1 MARCH
6 RDGRQ
11 NEAIHRLDLGK
22 ARHMNLGSSTS
33 DSRVSPRSKI
43 ENLKSKIFNYGRLIR
58 FSHTVFA
65 LPFALASVA
74 LAWSI
79 HPVTLRS
86 FFWILIAMVSARS
99 AAMAFNRLAD
109 RKFDAHNPRT
119 QQWELPQ
126 GTVKVGEAVI
136 LTIANSAVFVFAA
149 YQLNFVCF
157 VLSPVALA
165 IVFFYSLTKR
175 FTWASHLFLGLALS
189 LAPMGAWLAVSGS
202 PIDLPELATPFFL
215 GLAVLFWLAG
225 FDIIYSLQDRE
236 FDRKEGLHSIP
247 ARFGVA
253 RALKLSTFFH
263 LCTVFFLGLVGLTA
277 RMGLV
282 YWLGFAAIT
291 VILFWEHRIVKP
303 NDLSRIGRAF
313 FEFNAYVSI
322 GYLLAIVG
330 DLHWR
335 W

>member
-1 MARCH
+1 MRIMERLSNYAR
-6 RDGRQ
+6 
-11 NEAIHRLDLGK
+11 L
-22 ARHMNLGSSTS
+22 
-33 DSRVSPRSKI
+33 V
-43 ENLKSKIFNYGRLIR
+43 R

-74 LAWSI
+74 LAWPS
-79 HPVTLRS
+79 HPLTLRV
-86 FFWILIAMVSARS
+86 FLWILVAMVGARS
-99 AAMAFNRLAD
+99 AAMGFNRLAD
-109 RKFDAHNPRT
+109 RHFDALNPRT
-119 QQWELPQ
+119 QNWELPQ
-126 GTVKVGEAVI
+126 GKVKVWEAI
-136 LTIANSAVFVFAA
+136 LLTVAASLVFLIAAF
-149 YQLNFVCF
+149 QLNIVCF
-157 VLSPVALA
+157 VLSPLALA

-202 PIDLPELATPFFL
+202 PIDLTELVIPFFL
-215 GLAVLFWLAG
+215 GLGVLFWLAG
-225 FDIIYSLQDRE
+225 FDVIYSLQDHE
-236 FDRKEGLHSIP
+236 FDRHQGLHSIP
-247 ARFGVA
+247 VRFGVA